1 MFQKAKQTFL
11 KLLEHTKCPRHS
23 RKLAT
28 IKLLSPAS
36 CLYRYLMD
44 IHQKAY

>member
-1 MFQKAKQTFL
+1 MFHKAKETFL
-11 KLLEHTKCPRHS
+11 LLLEHAKYPRHS

-28 IKLLSPAS
+28 KTAFT

>member
-11 KLLEHTKCPRHS
+11 KLLEHAQCPRHS

-28 IKLLSPAS
+28 KSAFTF
-36 CLYRYLMD
+36 LYRYLMD